1 MIGWITM
8 SKKISRRT
16 FIKKTIGSLFTLLA
30 AGAGGYYYA
39 REIEPRLL
47 DINRYTIRHSLIP
60 KGFDDFKIVQ
70 FSDTHLGFQ
79 YTIKQLDK
87 LINRINR
94 LQPDIV
100 FFTGDLM
107 DEPNKYPNSDEII
120 PILTKVNAPFGK
132 FAIYGNHDHG
142 GYGTD
147 IYKNIIEKSGFM
159 LLQNAAFEIKL
170 LDNSMI
176 HLIGLDDAMLG
187 KPDLAKATVDL
198 PSDTYKILLAHEPDM
213 AELAVTEGIHLQLSG
228 HSHGGQV
235 KVPFIGALVTPPYSE
250 LYYEGF
256 YKIGDKQ
263 NPLTLYVNRGLGT
276 TRLPFRFLSKPELTL
291 FTLKQD
297 L

>member
-1 MIGWITM
+1 M
-8 SKKISRRT
+8 SKKMSRRK
-16 FIKKTIGSLFTLLA
+16 FIKKTIGSLLTLFA

-47 DINRYTIRHSLIP
+47 DINRYTIKHSLIP
-60 KGFDDFKIVQ
+60 KSFNHFKIVQ

-87 LINRINR
+87 LVDRINR
-94 LQPDIV
+94 LQPDMV

-107 DEPNKYPNSDEII
+107 DEPNKYSNSDQII
-120 PILTKVNAPFGK
+120 PSLSKINAPFGK

-147 IYKNIIEKSGFM
+147 IYKNIMDKSGFI
-159 LLQNAAFEIKL
+159 LLQNAAQEIKL
-170 LDNSMI
+170 LDDSRI

-187 KPDLAKATVDL
+187 RPDLANATVNL
-198 PSDTYKILLAHEPDM
+198 PPDTYKILLAHEPDI
-213 AELAVTEGIHLQLSG
+213 AELAIDKGIHLQLSG

-235 KVPFIGALVTPPYSE
+235 KIPFIGALITPPYSE

-256 YKIGDKQ
+256 YELGNAQ
-263 NPLTLYVNRGLGT
+263 TPLTLYVNRGLGT

-291 FTLKQD
+291 FTLKQAN
-297 L
+297 

>member
-1 MIGWITM
+1 M
-8 SKKISRRT
+8 SKKITRRT
-16 FIKKTIGSLFTLLA
+16 FIKKTIGALFALVA
-30 AGAGGYYYA
+30 AGGGGYYYA

-47 DINRYTIRHSLIP
+47 DINRHTIKHPLIP
-60 KGFDDFKIVQ
+60 NSFNHFKMVQ

-87 LINRINR
+87 LVDRINR

-107 DEPNKYPNSDEII
+107 DEPNKYPNSEQII
-120 PILTKVNAPFGK
+120 PSLSNINAPFGK

-147 IYKNIIEKSGFM
+147 IYKNIMDKSGFT
-159 LLQNAAFEIKL
+159 LLQNSAQEIKL
-170 LDNSMI
+170 LDDSRI

-187 KPDLAKATVDL
+187 KPDLAYATVGL
-198 PSDTYKILLAHEPDM
+198 PPDTYKILLAHEPDM
-213 AELAVTEGIHLQLSG
+213 AELAVDEGIHLQLSG

-235 KVPFIGALVTPPYSE
+235 KIPFFGALVTPPYSE

-256 YKIGDKQ
+256 YKIGEAQ
-263 NPLTLYVNRGLGT
+263 NLLTLYVNRGLGT

-291 FTLKQD
+291 FTLKQAN
-297 L
+297 

>member
-1 MIGWITM
+1 M
-8 SKKISRRT
+8 SKKMSRRK
-16 FIKKTIGSLFTLLA
+16 FIKKTIGSLLTLFA
-30 AGAGGYYYA
+30 TGAGGYYYA

-47 DINRYTIRHSLIP
+47 DINRYTIKHSLIP
-60 KGFDDFKIVQ
+60 KSFNNFKIVQ

-87 LINRINR
+87 LVDRINR
-94 LQPDIV
+94 LQPDMV

-107 DEPNKYPNSDEII
+107 DEPNKYPNSDQII
-120 PILTKVNAPFGK
+120 PSLSKINAPFGK

-147 IYKNIIEKSGFM
+147 IYKNIMDKSGFI
-159 LLQNAAFEIKL
+159 LLQNAAQEIKL
-170 LDNSMI
+170 LDDSRI

-187 KPDLAKATVDL
+187 KPDLANATVNL
-198 PSDTYKILLAHEPDM
+198 PPDTYKILLAHEPDI
-213 AELAVTEGIHLQLSG
+213 AELAIDKGIHLQLSG

-235 KVPFIGALVTPPYSE
+235 KIPFIGALITPPYSE

-256 YKIGDKQ
+256 YELGHAQ
-263 NPLTLYVNRGLGT
+263 TPLTLYVNRGLGT

-291 FTLKQD
+291 FTLKQAN
-297 L
+297 